1 MKIYENKK
9 KEFDKEFHDFYF
21 ICASCFFFS
30 CPNLGHDGDTS
41 HTRRASEKSKK
52 RMKMADLK
60 AFVETK
66 LLSKSEKALEKIGQE
81 DSKMLFDQV
90 IDEILLNFHFS
101 FNPFSS
107 MINKL

>member
-1 MKIYENKK
+1 M
-9 KEFDKEFHDFYF
+9 FFF
-21 ICASCFFFS
+21 FFFS

-41 HTRRASEKSKK
+41 HMRRASEKSKK

-90 IDEILLNFHFS
+90 IDEIYGKVLNFYSS
-101 FNPFSS
+101 FNSFFDS
-107 MINKL
+107 

>member
-1 MKIYENKK
+1 MIKNFTI
-9 KEFDKEFHDFYF
+9 F
-21 ICASCFFFS
+21 ILFVLHVFFFS

-107 MINKL
+107 MIKL

>member
-1 MKIYENKK
+1 MKIKN
-9 KEFDKEFHDFYF
+9 FTIF
-21 ICASCFFFS
+21 ILFCVSCFSFFFS

-90 IDEILLNFHFS
+90 IDEIYGKVLNFYSS
-101 FNPFSS
+101 FNSFFDS
-107 MINKL
+107 

>member
-1 MKIYENKK
+1 MKIKN
-9 KEFDKEFHDFYF
+9 FTIFILFVFHVFL
-21 ICASCFFFS
+21 FFFS

-41 HTRRASEKSKK
+41 HMRRASEKSKK

-90 IDEILLNFHFS
+90 IDEIYGELLNFYSS
-101 FNPFSS
+101 FNSFFDS
-107 MINKL
+107 

>member
-1 MKIYENKK
+1 M
-9 KEFDKEFHDFYF
+9 FF
-21 ICASCFFFS
+21 FFFS

-90 IDEILLNFHFS
+90 IDEIYGELLNFYSS
-101 FNPFSS
+101 FNSFFDS
-107 MINKL
+107 